1 MFKKISTFF
10 DRMEDRTRGY
20 LSRYPN
26 LYAIIAGTGL
36 ILFWR
41 GIWEGSIGLMSNF
54 MSTVI
59 GAIIL
64 LSTGVLVSYF
74 IGDKI
79 LISGI
84 KGEKK
89 IIEKTREEIEDD
101 DVQLKNIDKK
111 IDDLRSLIE
120 KLSK

>member
-1 MFKKISTFF
+1 
-10 DRMEDRTRGY
+10 
-20 LSRYPN
+20 
-26 LYAIIAGTGL
+26 
-36 ILFWR
+36 
-41 GIWEGSIGLMSNF
+41 

-111 IDDLRSLIE
+111 IDDLRSSIE